1 MFLLVDTMDG
11 RPLYTPT
18 LFGSV
23 LFFGIDAA
31 EVKVRFDAIALF
43 SILHIAVFTAL
54 GAGISLLVHEVEL
67 HAKRPVLMLLLLF
80 AAIEASFFVIAPLA
94 LPGVIESLGV
104 VRVGVA
110 NLMAASALTTFFV
123 ITHHAKT
130 RGMFKHVT
138 ADFIFDTFYAAA
150 VGGTAV
156 AMFFFVVDIVDGH
169 PFFTPALIGHV
180 LFLGM
185 SPDAVINPKMTSEI
199 IYIIPLHFIS
209 SLAMGYVVTW
219 MVHAVELR
227 ARHPVEVLLALFVII
242 EVSFLLVVPLVMP
255 GVIERLGIV
264 RVLCGNLFGAA
275 AMTCFYVW
283 SHNAVPGKVV
293 VKAPPEPDAP
303 PVTQSATSSS

>member
-1 MFLLVDTMDG
+1 
-11 RPLYTPT
+11 
-18 LFGSV
+18 
-23 LFFGIDAA
+23 
-31 EVKVRFDAIALF
+31 
-43 SILHIAVFTAL
+43 
-54 GAGISLLVHEVEL
+54 
-67 HAKRPVLMLLLLF
+67 
-80 AAIEASFFVIAPLA
+80 
-94 LPGVIESLGV
+94 
-104 VRVGVA
+104 
-110 NLMAASALTTFFV
+110 
-123 ITHHAKT
+123 
-130 RGMFKHVT
+130 
-138 ADFIFDTFYAAA
+138 
-150 VGGTAV
+150 
-156 AMFFFVVDIVDGH
+156 
-169 PFFTPALIGHV
+169 
-180 LFLGM
+180 M